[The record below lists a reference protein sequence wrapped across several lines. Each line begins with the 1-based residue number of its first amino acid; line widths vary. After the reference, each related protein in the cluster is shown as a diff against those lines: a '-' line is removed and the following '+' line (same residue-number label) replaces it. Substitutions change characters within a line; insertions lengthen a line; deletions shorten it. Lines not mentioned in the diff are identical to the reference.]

1 MDHARNAGIQ
11 NNINTGE
18 QGAFYLH
25 ERNIACRERTAINM
39 SKTNTIAWGISL
51 AAAFGAYI
59 IWRKGRNDSTPSLLN
74 TETYYPNY
82 NMETNELL
90 PRGYRNNNPVN
101 IRISTNKWNGKTY
114 PNTDGVFEQFIDMVH
129 GYRAALVLLRGK
141 GYIGNGL
148 NTIRKII
155 TKFAPANENYTARYI
170 ADVSKM
176 TGIDPDAVIS
186 RNDKDALTRIVYAM
200 SIVENG
206 YKDKAYNDIK
216 RTYGLP
222 DMEIINKAWEIM

>member
-1 MDHARNAGIQ
+1 
-11 NNINTGE
+11 
-18 QGAFYLH
+18 
-25 ERNIACRERTAINM
+25 M

-51 AAAFGAYI
+51 AAAFGAYL

-74 TETYYPNY
+74 TDSMKKSYYPEY
-82 NMETNELL
+82 DYLQVRPL
-90 PRGYRNNNPVN
+90 SRGYRNNNPVN
-101 IRISTNKWNGKTY
+101 IEYNAGNKWNGQI
-114 PNTDGVFEQFIDMVH
+114 GVEPEGRFAQFNDLVH
-129 GYRAALVLLRGK
+129 GYRAALVLLRGT
-141 GYIGNGL
+141 GYIGKGL

-155 TKFAPANENYTARYI
+155 TKFAPKNENYTAGYI
-170 ADVSKM
+170 ANVSKM

-206 YKDKAYNDIK
+206 YTVKDDAEQIVNIK
-216 RTYGLP
+216 DTYGLP

>member
-1 MDHARNAGIQ
+1 MASRSSN
-11 NNINTGE
+11 
-18 QGAFYLH
+18 
-25 ERNIACRERTAINM
+25 
-39 SKTNTIAWGISL
+39 IAWGISL
-51 AAAFGAYI
+51 AAAFGAYL
-59 IWRKGRNDSTPSLLN
+59 IWRKGRNDSTPSLL
-74 TETYYPNY
+74 TTKTYYPEY

-101 IRISTNKWNGKTY
+101 IRISTNKWNGKIS

-141 GYIGNGL
+141 GYINGGL
-148 NTIRKII
+148 NTIRKMI
-155 TKFAPANENYTARYI
+155 TKFAPANENYTAGYI

-216 RTYGLP
+216 QTYGRP
-222 DMEIINKAWEIM
+222 DREIINKAWEIM